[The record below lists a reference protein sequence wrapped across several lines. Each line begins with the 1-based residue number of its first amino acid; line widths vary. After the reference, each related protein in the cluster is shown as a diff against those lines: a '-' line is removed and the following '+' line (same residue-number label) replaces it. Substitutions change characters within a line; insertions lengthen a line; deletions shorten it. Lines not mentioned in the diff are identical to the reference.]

1 MSSDWRNYLL
11 QNIRRS
17 LLFLIWHK
25 KNIKIIKPHHL
36 LILISLFIAGCS
48 VKSSV
53 KIDKRQYKNQTVW
66 EQSNPRINKFV
77 QVYSRNTHVKTCLNR
92 ASSKRYLNYIH
103 RVFYNYKLPPEL
115 VYLPI
120 LESCFDTKAKSVT
133 GARGMWQFTRST
145 GEEYGL
151 SAGFLSDERLNWK
164 KATHSAARYL
174 KKLGDMFNS
183 NWELALAGYNG
194 GPNYMKRQM
203 KSQGTRNYWKL
214 KLRKETYEYVP
225 KFLAML
231 KVARNKYP
239 EMYFQGAPRAWVS
252 SI

>member
-36 LILISLFIAGCS
+36 LILISLFITGCS

-53 KIDKRQYKNQTVW
+53 KIDERRYKNQTVW

-151 SAGFLSDERLNWK
+151 SAGFLSDERLNWR

-203 KSQGTRNYWKL
+203 KSQGTRNFWKL

-239 EMYFQGAPRAWVS
+239 EMYFQGAPRAWAS
-252 SI
+252 SS

>member
-1 MSSDWRNYLL
+1 MSSDWRHFLL
-11 QNIRRS
+11 RNIGQS
-17 LLFLIWHK
+17 SLFLILSK
-25 KNIKIIKPHHL
+25 KNKNKITRQHL
-36 LILISLFIAGCS
+36 LIFISLFIVGCS
-48 VKSSV
+48 LKPSV
-53 KIDKRQYKNQTVW
+53 KIDERQYKNQVVW
-66 EQSNPRINKFV
+66 KQSNPRIKKFV
-77 QVYSRNTHVKTCLNR
+77 QVYSKNNHVKICLNR

-103 RVFYNYKLPPEL
+103 RVFYKYQLPPEL
-115 VYLPI
+115 AYLPI
-120 LESCFDTKAKSVT
+120 LESCFDTKADS
-133 GARGMWQFTRST
+133 GHARGMWQFIRST

-151 SAGFLSDERLNWK
+151 SVGFFTDERLNWR

-174 KKLGDMFNS
+174 KKLGDIFNR

-203 KSQGTRNYWKL
+203 ESQGTGNFWKL

-239 EMYFQGAPRAWVS
+239 EMYFQGAPRAWAS
-252 SI
+252 SS

>member
-1 MSSDWRNYLL
+1 MSSNWRNYLL
-11 QNIRRS
+11 RNVAKS
-17 LLFLIWHK
+17 SLFLIRDK
-25 KNIKIIKPHHL
+25 KIKNKITPQYF
-36 LILISLFIAGCS
+36 LILILVFIAGCS
-48 VKSSV
+48 VKPSV

-66 EQSNPRINKFV
+66 EQSNPRINKYV

-92 ASSKRYLNYIH
+92 ASSQRYLNYIH
-103 RVFYNYKLPPEL
+103 RVFYKYKLPPEL
-115 VYLPI
+115 VHLPI

-151 SAGFLSDERLNWK
+151 SVGFLSDDRLNWR

-174 KKLGDMFNS
+174 KKLGDIFNK

-203 KSQGTRNYWKL
+203 ESQGTRNFWKL
-214 KLRKETYEYVP
+214 KLRKETHEFVP

-231 KVARNKYP
+231 IVARKKYP
-239 EMYFQGAPRAWVS
+239 EMYFQGAPRAWAS
-252 SI
+252 SS

>member
-1 MSSDWRNYLL
+1 MSSGWRNFLLRNIGQSSLLLIRIKKNKNIISRLYLL
-11 QNIRRS
+11 I
-17 LLFLIWHK
+17 F
-25 KNIKIIKPHHL
+25 
-36 LILISLFIAGCS
+36 ISVFIVGCS
-48 VKSSV
+48 LKTSV
-53 KIDKRQYKNQTVW
+53 KKDERQYKNQTVW
-66 EQSNPRINKFV
+66 KQSNPRINKFV
-77 QVYSRNTHVKTCLNR
+77 QVYSKNNHVKSCLNR

-103 RVFYNYKLPPEL
+103 KVFYKYKLPPEL
-115 VYLPI
+115 AHLPI

-151 SAGFLSDERLNWK
+151 SVGFLSDDRLNWR

-174 KKLGDMFNS
+174 KKLGDIFNK

-203 KSQGTRNYWKL
+203 KSQGTRNFWKL
-214 KLRKETYEYVP
+214 KLRKETHEFVP

-231 KVARNKYP
+231 TVARKKYP
-239 EMYFQGAPRAWVS
+239 EMYFQGAPRAWAS

>member
-11 QNIRRS
+11 QNIGRS

-48 VKSSV
+48 FKSSV

-66 EQSNPRINKFV
+66 EQSNPRINKYV

-120 LESCFDTKAKSVT
+120 LESCFDTKADS
-133 GARGMWQFTRST
+133 GRARGMWQFTKST

>member
-53 KIDKRQYKNQTVW
+53 KIDNRQYKNQTVW
-66 EQSNPRINKFV
+66 ELSNPRINKFV

-115 VYLPI
+115 VHLPI
-120 LESCFDTKAKSVT
+120 LESCFDTKADS
-133 GARGMWQFTRST
+133 GRARGMWQFTKST

>member
-53 KIDKRQYKNQTVW
+53 KIDERRYKNQTVW
-66 EQSNPRINKFV
+66 EQSNPRINKYV
-77 QVYSRNTHVKTCLNR
+77 QVYSKNNHVKSCLNR

-103 RVFYNYKLPPEL
+103 RVFYKHKLPPEL
-115 VYLPI
+115 VHLPI

-151 SAGFLSDERLNWK
+151 SVGFLTDERLNWR

-174 KKLGDMFNS
+174 KKLGNIFNK

-203 KSQGTRNYWKL
+203 RSQGTRNFWKL
-214 KLRKETYEYVP
+214 KLRKETHEYVP

-231 KVARNKYP
+231 IVARKKYP
-239 EMYFQGAPRAWVS
+239 EMYFQGAPRSWAS
-252 SI
+252 SS